1 MGGIEWSG
9 MWGGEPNPWVAEA
22 EVHLASSS
30 CASLLAAPGGL
41 KPDLINWSWDT
52 CWILPGHRGPHVV
65 AAWTSER

>member
-22 EVHLASSS
+22 EVHIASSS

-41 KPDLINWSWDT
+41 KPDLIN
-52 CWILPGHRGPHVV
+52 
-65 AAWTSER
+65 